1 MVVGSSEPTSSRLT
15 HAFAAK
21 QSGAPLEHFAFERRD
36 PGPGDVEIRILYC
49 GVCHSDIHQARSEW
63 VAVGKGSEFPMVP
76 GHEITGRVRRVGAQV
91 AKFKVGD
98 RVGVGCM
105 VDSCQRC
112 TSCHAGEEQYCL
124 NAAVWTYNDRDHD
137 GRQTFGGY
145 ATYIVVREEFVLSI
159 PEPLALDTAAPLLC
173 AGITTW
179 SPIVH
184 WNMGAG
190 HRVGVIGL
198 GGLGHMAIKFASA
211 RGAHVVLFTRTPSKA
226 EEAKELGASSV
237 VVSTDADAMQAM
249 DCSLDFIIDTAPAIK
264 DMDPYL
270 KTLKVNG
277 VLVLV
282 GIPERN
288 ISVCPV
294 KLLDRRRSVSASLI
308 GSIKETQ
315 DMLNF
320 CAAKNISCEIERIH
334 IDYINQAWER
344 VLRSDVRYRFVI
356 DILTSVA
363 LRSTKASQSRCKV
376 N

>member
-1 MVVGSSEPTSSRLT
+1 MLLGT
-15 HAFAAK
+15 
-21 QSGAPLEHFAFERRD
+21 
-36 PGPGDVEIRILYC
+36 
-49 GVCHSDIHQARSEW
+49 
-63 VAVGKGSEFPMVP
+63 P